1 MRRSFIAAACTL
13 LLLPALLHS
22 QDPAA
27 AFDAFAAQGL
37 KDWGGVGL
45 QVAVV
50 KDGRIVFAR
59 GYGLRELGRPAPVD
73 TNTLFAIGSTTKA
86 MTAAALGLL
95 VDEGKV
101 RWDDPV
107 SRHLPDFQ
115 LSDPW
120 VTRELTVRDLLTH
133 RAGLGNADML
143 WYGTG
148 WTTSEILRRARFIP
162 STYSMRSGYT
172 YQNIMYAAAGAVV
185 EAASGM
191 SWHDFIRQRILT
203 PLDMAG
209 TVTTLSAAERS
220 PNMAR
225 PHDLVDGQLTPI
237 QNASVDG
244 VAAAGSIWSN
254 VADMAKWAM
263 AMIDSGRVNG
273 RRWLSP
279 VSWAEMFRAQTIIP
293 PAQFYPTSR
302 LTRPHWTTYGLGWFQ
317 HDYHGRMIQFHTGS
331 IDGMTA
337 IIGLIPEERIGVYVL
352 ANRGG
357 GRMELRHALMY
368 KAFDLWLG
376 LGDRDWSTEFRALYA
391 PGWAA
396 QDSAR
401 ARADRNRPEASAPP
415 RSLDQYAGT
424 YTDSLMGDV
433 RIELD
438 EGLLRL
444 RRGEQSGTLEH
455 WQQDTFRLT
464 WDHRW
469 QGRQLITFRPT
480 SAGQVVRLE
489 MGGGQ
494 DGAPV
499 LYRTRGLP

>member
-1 MRRSFIAAACTL
+1 MRTPVL
-13 LLLPALLHS
+13 LALILLVGSRLQA

-27 AFDAFAAQGL
+27 AFDAYAARGL
-37 KDWGGVGL
+37 QTWHGAGL

-50 KDGRIVFAR
+50 KDGRVVFAR
-59 GYGLRELGRPAPVD
+59 GYGVRALGRPEPVD

-86 MTAAALGLL
+86 ITAAALGLL
-95 VDEGKV
+95 VDEGKL

-107 SRHLPDFQ
+107 TRHLPGFQ

-133 RAGLGNADML
+133 RAGLGNADLL

-148 WTTSEILRRARFIP
+148 WSTEEILRRARFIP
-162 STYSMRSGYT
+162 STYSMRSGYS

-185 EAASGM
+185 ETASGM
-191 SWHDFIRQRILT
+191 SWHQFVRNRILE
-203 PLDMAG
+203 PLAMSG
-209 TVTTLSAAERS
+209 TVTTLAEAEQRT
-220 PNMAR
+220 NIAR
-225 PHDLVDGQLTPI
+225 PHDLVDGQLAVI

-244 VAAAGSIWSN
+244 VAAAGSIWSS
-254 VADMAKWAM
+254 VADMSKWAM
-263 AMIDSGRVNG
+263 VMIDSGRVNG

-279 VSWAEMFRAQTIIP
+279 VTWAEIFRPQTIIP
-293 PAQFYPTSR
+293 VAQFYPTAR
-302 LTRPHWTTYGLGWFQ
+302 LTRPRWTSYGLGWFQ
-317 HDYHGRMIQFHTGS
+317 HDYHGRMVQFHTGS

-337 IIGLIPEERIGVYVL
+337 IIGLIPEERLGVYVL

-376 LGDRDWSTEFRALYA
+376 FGDRDWSSEFQQLYA
-391 PGWAA
+391 VGWAA

-401 ARADRNRPEASAPP
+401 ARAQRNRPAPSAPP
-415 RSLDQYAGT
+415 RPLVEYAGT

-438 EGLLRL
+438 GGLLRL
-444 RRGEQSGTLEH
+444 RRGELSGSLEH
-455 WQQDTFRLT
+455 WAADNFRLN
-464 WDHRW
+464 WDRRW
-469 QGRQLITFRPT
+469 QGSQLVSFRANP
-480 SAGQVVRLE
+480 AGQVIRLE

-499 LYRTRGLP
+499 LYRVPGRP